1 MILDCDTKILIID
14 ILNGCIESSISRI
27 SEKNVTVHA
36 NSKTINSPPHPPP
49 LPPTRAENV
58 LCDRENLVKLKGC
71 TIEYQNM
78 PPVGRLN
85 KPVQVSIQLP
95 PPLPPT
101 LPTPTK
107 SLKTEMLNSE
117 IIPKGFKIHAK
128 RDKNKENI
136 MMSKTPILKRWLE
149 TEKKEDQKFKL
160 TKCVKFQEPT
170 ISTSKKRT
178 KLTKKQKDLKKQS
191 SCFKSYFSAKKQT
204 TPHPLNSRNWCSKI
218 LKINK
223 HLLWLKNQ
231 FQSASLEV
239 SRICSSRWQ
248 EMNWPIRVWE
258 SPALGYWPIRSR
270 QLVDYCQDQDKEI
283 NFITGGIMN
292 TFARK

>member
-1 MILDCDTKILIID
+1 M
-14 ILNGCIESSISRI
+14 
-27 SEKNVTVHA
+27 
-36 NSKTINSPPHPPP
+36 TINSPPLPPP

-85 KPVQVSIQLP
+85 KLVQVSIQLP
-95 PPLPPT
+95 PPLPLT

-107 SLKTEMLNSE
+107 SLKTKMPNLE
-117 IIPKGFKIHAK
+117 IIPKGFKNHEN

-204 TPHPLNSRNWCSKI
+204 SPPPPKFPKLV
-218 LKINK
+218 
-223 HLLWLKNQ
+223 LKNTQ
-231 FQSASLEV
+231 DKQTPIVTKKPVSISKFRSVQNMFEQMAGNELTNQSVRTSSSRLLTNQKQTACRLL
-239 SRICSSRWQ
+239 SRIR
-248 EMNWPIRVWE
+248 N
-258 SPALGYWPIRSR
+258 
-270 QLVDYCQDQDKEI
+270 
-283 NFITGGIMN
+283 
-292 TFARK
+292 